1 MPKMQAAIDT
11 RQPRLVE
18 AEMRAAHL
26 AMFPDADRSFVP
38 TIFQWA
44 VDCFE
49 GRYQDYQ
56 PIDAHYH
63 DLEHTLQGALC
74 MSRLLWN
81 RHETNA
87 QPRLTRRMFELGML
101 AILMHD
107 TGYLKKKW
115 DTEGTGAKYTLTH
128 VDRSIQFAGELML
141 GHDCPVEDILAV
153 QNMIR
158 CTGVNVKLDTIQ
170 FQDELERITGF
181 SLGTS
186 HLLGQMAASDYVD
199 KLPILYS
206 EFAEAA
212 RYNEGKMKAGG
223 FFASAEDLM
232 QKTPMF
238 LGKVRAA
245 KNQPRVSR
253 PLSIPQHPVSGRP
266 ECLPRTD
273 KRQYRAAAAA
283 TGRVRKAGLI
293 RPHHFGGNIS
303 CFSMDAGIAVKCGSR

>member
-1 MPKMQAAIDT
+1 LAEKRKKGVQTACRGVILAKMQAAIDT

-18 AEMRAAHL
+18 AEIHAAHL
-26 AMFPDADRSFVP
+26 AMFPDADRNYVP

-63 DLEHTLQGALC
+63 DMEHTLQGTLC

-81 RHETNA
+81 RHDTTA

-141 GHDCPVEDILAV
+141 GHEYPVADILAV

-170 FQDELERITGF
+170 FQDELERIAGF
-181 SLGTS
+181 SLGTAD
-186 HLLGQMAASDYVD
+186 LLGQMAASDYVD
-199 KLPILYS
+199 KLPVLYL

-238 LGKVRAA
+238 WEKYVQQKISREFLGLFQFL
-245 KNQPRVSR
+245 N
-253 PLSIPQHPVSGRP
+253 IPYPDGPNAYLERINANIAR
-266 ECLPRTD
+266 LR
-273 KRQYRAAAAA
+273 RQ
-283 TGRVRKAGLI
+283 L
-293 RPHHFGGNIS
+293 
-303 CFSMDAGIAVKCGSR
+303 DAQGKPA

>member
-1 MPKMQAAIDT
+1 MALAAEVWRNNKKNVQTAGRRVILAKMQAAIDT

-26 AMFPDADRSFVP
+26 AMFPDADRSFIP

-63 DLEHTLQGALC
+63 DMEHTLQGALC

-81 RHETNA
+81 RHDTNA

-115 DTEGTGAKYTLTH
+115 DAEGTGAKYTLTH

-141 GHDCPVEDILAV
+141 GHDYPIEDILAV

-186 HLLGQMAASDYVD
+186 DLLGQMAASDYVD

-232 QKTPMF
+232 QKTPVFWEKYVQQKISREF
-238 LGKVRAA
+238 LGLFQFL
-245 KNQPRVSR
+245 N
-253 PLSIPQHPVSGRP
+253 IPYPDGPNAYIDRINANIARLRRQLDASGKP
-266 ECLPRTD
+266 P
-273 KRQYRAAAAA
+273 
-283 TGRVRKAGLI
+283 
-293 RPHHFGGNIS
+293 
-303 CFSMDAGIAVKCGSR
+303 

>member
-1 MPKMQAAIDT
+1 MQAAIDT

-18 AEMRAAHL
+18 AEIRAAHL

-81 RHETNA
+81 RHDTNA

-141 GHDCPVEDILAV
+141 GHDYPVEDILAV

-181 SLGTS
+181 SLGTVRFAGPDGGVRLRGQAADS
-186 HLLGQMAASDYVD
+186 LLGIRGGGALQ
-199 KLPILYS
+199 
-206 EFAEAA
+206 
-212 RYNEGKMKAGG
+212 RRQNEGGRFLRQRGG
-223 FFASAEDLM
+223 SDAKD
-232 QKTPMF
+232 PDV
-238 LGKVRAA
+238 LGKIRAA

-253 PLSIPQHPVSGRP
+253 PLSLPQRPVSGRP

-273 KRQYRAAAAA
+273 
-283 TGRVRKAGLI
+283 
-293 RPHHFGGNIS
+293 
-303 CFSMDAGIAVKCGSR
+303 